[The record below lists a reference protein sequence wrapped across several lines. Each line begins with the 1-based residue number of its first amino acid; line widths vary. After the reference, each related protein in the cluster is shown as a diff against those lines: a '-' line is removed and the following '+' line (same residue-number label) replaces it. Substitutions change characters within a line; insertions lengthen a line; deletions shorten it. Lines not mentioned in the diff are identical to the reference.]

1 MMRFFIL
8 TLLLGIG
15 IPFAKCLFILEQY
28 KNKEDK

>member
-1 MMRFFIL
+1 MKFFIL

-28 KNKEDK
+28 ENKEDK